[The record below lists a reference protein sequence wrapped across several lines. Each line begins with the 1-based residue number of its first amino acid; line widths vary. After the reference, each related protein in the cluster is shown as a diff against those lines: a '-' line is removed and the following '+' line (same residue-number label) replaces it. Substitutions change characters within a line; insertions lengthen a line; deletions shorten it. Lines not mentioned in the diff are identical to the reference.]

1 NRLVSLINRFIYR
14 QRKRLRLQEK
24 ASPTLADMPSV
35 TFEQQNF
42 EESMVEVGTALSVVD
57 NVVEAAKATDIP
69 PVGFALIRPR
79 GSDEEC
85 CNFNTLAIAARY
97 VQRVHGLKRVFIIDF
112 DIDYGTQTSDTF
124 YDDGHVLYLSTHEL
138 QSGSAPAEGF
148 PTGCAGIIENIG
160 KGDGEG
166 TTINVELPDLTGDVA
181 MRNVFNEVILPAV
194 KKFEPDIILVSAGYN
209 GHVLDEDY
217 RFQMT
222 TGGYYRLAS
231 KIKGLARIACG
242 GRCVFFLDEG
252 YCRIQLAQLTDVNKI
267 MQKCSNGNS
276 FRYSFSLKFCWVRLF
291 NHACEVGDGIWA
303 VDTGECVAGG
313 GLDAGFSL
321 GVGGGP

>member
-1 NRLVSLINRFIYR
+1 MDGRIDCILSALKKAKLTPEFRESEIMQLENIRSATNTMEEITSVHSTYYISRLE
-14 QRKRLRLQEK
+14 QATKEAK
-24 ASPTLADMPSV
+24 ASRKGFSYARRRAK
-35 TFEQQNF
+35 NF

-57 NVVEAAKATDIP
+57 NVQKQLISP

-252 YCRIQLAQLTDVNKI
+252 YCRI
-267 MQKCSNGNS
+267 S
-276 FRYSFSLKFCWVRLF
+276 
-291 NHACEVGDGIWA
+291 
-303 VDTGECVAGG
+303 
-313 GLDAGFSL
+313 
-321 GVGGGP
+321 